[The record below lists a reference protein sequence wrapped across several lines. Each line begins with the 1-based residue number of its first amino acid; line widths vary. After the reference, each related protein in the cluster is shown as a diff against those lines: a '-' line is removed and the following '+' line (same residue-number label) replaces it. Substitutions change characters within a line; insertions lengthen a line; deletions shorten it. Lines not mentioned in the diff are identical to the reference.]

1 LDKTRTKI
9 QIFFFVRIT
18 VNGVDVADSQLAMEH
33 LCRLFNINMNAHLSR
48 QEVEI
53 KNKNNLIPTFYFQE
67 SNHASVGII
76 EVQSVER
83 SFGKSRGSCPL
94 FSCFISNLTSSICV
108 HLWPAFLNF
117 GYHYS
122 IEKIISKIIVHLFK

>member
-1 LDKTRTKI
+1 LDNTRIKI

-53 KNKNNLIPTFYFQE
+53 KNKKNNLIPTFYFQE
-67 SNHASVGII
+67 SNHASVGYG
-76 EVQSVER
+76 R
-83 SFGKSRGSCPL
+83 DHRGTVCGT
-94 FSCFISNLTSSICV
+94 I
-108 HLWPAFLNF
+108 LWE
-117 GYHYS
+117 
-122 IEKIISKIIVHLFK
+122 I